1 MQRLP
6 KERQRRC
13 RMAQHFWGALM
24 RSDPAKVPS
33 QLRLGENF
41 ELDVRLYELRRA
53 GRVLKLERI
62 PMELLLLLVEKKGEL
77 VTRDQIIERIWGK
90 DVFLD
95 TDNSIN
101 AAVRKI
107 RLVLK
112 DDPLHHRFLQTIT
125 GRGYRFIGSV
135 VEAHPASAVV
145 AGRRQATAG
154 EGNLI
159 GKEISH
165 YRILSELGAGGM
177 GVVYEAE
184 DIRLGRRVAL
194 KFLPEEL
201 VRDQKALRR
210 FEREARLA
218 SSLNHPNICTIY
230 EVEEHDHRPV
240 IVMELLDGKSLKD
253 RIRERSIST
262 GELLDFAIQAS
273 DAIAAAHAK
282 GIIHRDINP
291 GNIFVTGHSRIKI
304 LDFGLAKVFT
314 PEPAGDKSGD
324 ASLTLDGS
332 ILGTASYMSPEQVRG
347 EELDARSDLFSF
359 GVVLYEMATN
369 QRPFAGKNP
378 ALIMNAILNEQPA
391 AASSVSHSSP
401 AALDAIIARAL
412 EKDPEKRFQ
421 SAADICSELKRLK
434 RHRENDPA
442 TVTHIE
448 PLRPSHLRYLSTLG
462 QEPAAIHD
470 RLSEKQAEQLES
482 RRANLPVQ
490 RTGFVGR
497 EKEVA
502 TAKELLLRN
511 DARLVTVTGPG
522 GIGKTRLAVQVATGL
537 VERFPG
543 GTHFVPLASLSD
555 PDLIASVIVQ
565 TLGLREGGTQS
576 PLEVLKQNFQDSL
589 RAPMLLVLDNFEH
602 LVQAAPTVAD
612 LLAMSPYLKIMVT
625 SREALHVY
633 GENEFPVPPLMLPD
647 VRSTPPVE
655 ALSQYPAVA
664 LFVQRAV
671 AVKPDFGLT
680 QENAPA
686 VIEICARLDGLPLAI
701 ELAAARIKVLSPSSL
716 LARLAS
722 RLQLLTGG
730 SRDLPHR
737 QQTLRAA
744 IDWSYDLLSTPEQR
758 LFRRLSVFVGGC
770 SLEGAEAA
778 CDTKGDLGIDLLDG
792 IASMVD
798 KSLVQ
803 QMDQAKGESRFVMLE
818 TIREY
823 GLEKLA
829 ASGEEPSTRRAH
841 AAYCL
846 VLAEEEPTGK
856 SGEEWLEQFALEHAN
871 FRAAVEW
878 LIETGDAQWG
888 LRLGAALFRFW
899 EMREYFA
906 EGRDSL
912 GKLLKL
918 PGAAVP
924 NKARARALFAAGA
937 LANGQGDYAS
947 ADALIGAS
955 LEIELQSGDKQG
967 AAVYLNA
974 LAINARDRGD
984 LSVARSLL
992 KESLTLWRELDD
1004 QKSVARSLS
1013 NLANIVKMQG
1023 NNAGAGSLYGE
1034 ALSIFRR
1041 IGDWTGVA
1049 WTMNYQGDVARD
1061 QGDAAAARTTYE
1073 QSLAI
1078 FRELD
1083 DRWGIAGTLA
1093 DLGSLAREEGN
1104 YPTANSMYR
1113 ESMKLFQELGHQRGI
1128 ARLLEYFACSAA
1140 AQLESERSL
1149 RLAGVAAALRKNIG
1163 APLTSAE
1170 GAKLEASLHS
1180 ARQALGNAVGDVAW
1194 LRGWD
1199 TPVEKAIEE
1208 VLEPESESPSHQ
1220 RTTSSTR

>member
-1 MQRLP
+1 
-6 KERQRRC
+6 
-13 RMAQHFWGALM
+13 M

-41 ELDVRLYELRRA
+41 ELDLRSYELRRA

-62 PMELLLLLVEKKGEL
+62 PMELLLLFVEKKGEL
-77 VTRDQIIERIWGK
+77 VTRGQIIERIWGK

-107 RLVLK
+107 RQVLK
-112 DDPLHHRFLQTIT
+112 DDPLHPRFLQTIT
-125 GRGYRFIGSV
+125 GRGYRFIAPV
-135 VEAHPASAVV
+135 VEALPAPAEV
-145 AGRRQATAG
+145 AALPQAAAG
-154 EGNLI
+154 EKNLI
-159 GKEISH
+159 GKQISH

-194 KFLPEEL
+194 KFPPEEL
-201 VRDQKALRR
+201 VRDQRALQR

-230 EVEEHDHRPV
+230 EAEEHDHRPV
-240 IVMELLDGKSLKD
+240 IVMELLQGESLKQ
-253 RIRERSIST
+253 RMSEGAIST
-262 GELLDFAIQAS
+262 DELLDFAIQAS
-273 DAIAAAHAK
+273 DALAAAHAK
-282 GIIHRDINP
+282 GIIHRDIKP
-291 GNIFVTGHSRIKI
+291 GNIFVVGHSRLKI
-304 LDFGLAKVFT
+304 LDFGVAKVCSR
-314 PEPAGDKSGD
+314 EVADD
-324 ASLTLDGS
+324 QAEDESLTLDGI

-347 EELDARSDLFSF
+347 EEIDARSDVFSL

-369 QRPFAGKNP
+369 QQPFVGKNR
-378 ALIMNAILNEQPA
+378 ALIMNAILNAQPA
-391 AASSVSHSSP
+391 AASSVSPSSP

-412 EKDPEKRFQ
+412 EKDLEKRFQ
-421 SAADICSELKRLK
+421 SAADICSDLKRLK
-434 RHRENDPA
+434 GQREKDPA
-442 TVTHIE
+442 TATNTE
-448 PLRPSHLRYLSTLG
+448 PSRPSHLRYLSTLG
-462 QEPAAIHD
+462 QEPAAIHE
-470 RLSEKQAEQLES
+470 RFSEKHAEQLETL
-482 RRANLPVQ
+482 RANLPVQ

-502 TAKELLLRN
+502 AAKELLLR

-555 PDLIASVIVQ
+555 PGLIASVIVQ
-565 TLGLREGGTQS
+565 TLGIREGGPQS
-576 PLEVLKQNFQDSL
+576 PLEVLKQNLQDSL

-612 LLAMSPYLKIMVT
+612 LLAISPHLKIMVT

-633 GENEFPVPPLMLPD
+633 GEHEFPVPPLMLPD

-671 AVKPDFGLT
+671 AVKPDFSLT
-680 QENAPA
+680 RENAPA

-701 ELAAARIKVLSPSSL
+701 ELAAARVKVLSPSSL

-730 SRDLPHR
+730 SRDLPQR

-744 IDWSYDLLSTPEQR
+744 IDWSYDLLTAPEQK

-778 CDTKGDLGIDLLDG
+778 CDTKGDLDLDLLDG
-792 IASMVD
+792 VASMVD

-803 QMDQAKGESRFVMLE
+803 QIDRATGESRFVMLE

-829 ASGEEPSTRRAH
+829 ASGEEASTRRAH

-856 SGEEWLEQFALEHAN
+856 SGEEWLEQFAFEHAN
-871 FRAAVEW
+871 FRAALEW
-878 LIETGDAQWG
+878 LMEAGEAQWG

-906 EGRDSL
+906 EGRDAL

-937 LANGQGDYAS
+937 LASEQGDYAA
-947 ADALIGAS
+947 ADALTGES
-955 LEIELQSGDKQG
+955 LDIARQSGDKQA
-967 AAVYLNA
+967 AAVSLNA
-974 LAINARDRGD
+974 LAVTARDRGD
-984 LSVARSLL
+984 LPVARSLFE
-992 KESLTLWRELDD
+992 ESLVLWRETGD

-1023 NNAGAGSLYGE
+1023 DNAGAGSLYAEG
-1034 ALSIFRR
+1034 LSIFRR
-1041 IGDWTGVA
+1041 IGDSTGVA
-1049 WTMNYQGDVARD
+1049 WSTNYQGDVARD
-1061 QGDAAAARTTYE
+1061 QGDSAAARTLYE
-1073 QSLAI
+1073 QGLAL

-1093 DLGSLAREEGN
+1093 DLGSLASEQGN
-1104 YPTANSMYR
+1104 FPTANSMYR

-1128 ARLLEYFACSAA
+1128 ARLLEYFACSAG

-1149 RLAGVAAALRKNIG
+1149 RLAGAAAALRKNIG
-1163 APLTSAE
+1163 APLTPAE

-1180 ARQALGNAVGDVAW
+1180 ARQALTDTAGDAAW

-1208 VLEPESESPSHQ
+1208 VLVPESRSPSHQ
-1220 RTTSSTR
+1220 RTTSWTR